1 MEDEKKMVDYV
12 KLFEAINLIHDQS
25 DIAKKYESDDFNN
38 YLIQELDKT
47 AQSVLY
53 LLTRGETG
61 LKNHLT
67 LSIMGPNKILS
78 DLDMN

>member
-1 MEDEKKMVDYV
+1 MDENFYLIDELN
-12 KLFEAINLIHDQS
+12 LFQWEGIHDQS

-78 DLDMN
+78 DLDVN